1 MTEGAHAS
9 NMPWDWLTGLLGSK
23 RITSRSPSCH
33 HWLHIHLKS
42 HICRSLCG
50 RISFARGTNHPKVV
64 PVYKVQ
70 GGNTDHTLKY
80 IKVERMVLK
89 TSKSLC
95 CDLTSLSWEHLFI
108 LKEKW
113 WIKKVNW
120 RILKTF
126 ALQSSGVFFFFFPFS
141 ERLYN
146 SGEDRSKPAATV
158 PLTMLR
164 GTPSAL
170 MRQCHAKARRW
181 PLYIGHCPSQDGA
194 GDISRGLVDSMFV
207 ELLKEP

>member
-9 NMPWDWLTGLLGSK
+9 NMPWDWLTGLRGSK

-126 ALQSSGVFFFFFPFS
+126 ALQSSGVFFFFFLLVKGCITVGKTDQSLRQPFHWRCFVGPPVPWWGS
-141 ERLYN
+141 
-146 SGEDRSKPAATV
+146 ATRKHADG
-158 PLTMLR
+158 LCTQATAQARMGL
-164 GTPSAL
+164 GTFPE
-170 MRQCHAKARRW
+170 
-181 PLYIGHCPSQDGA
+181 
-194 GDISRGLVDSMFV
+194 V
-207 ELLKEP
+207 